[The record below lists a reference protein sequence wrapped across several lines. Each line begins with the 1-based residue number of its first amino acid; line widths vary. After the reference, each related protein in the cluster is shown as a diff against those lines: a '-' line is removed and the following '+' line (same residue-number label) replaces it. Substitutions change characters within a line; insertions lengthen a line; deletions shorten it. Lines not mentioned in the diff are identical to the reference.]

1 MSGRRN
7 KGELPDCQWQ
17 QRLWIKENKWK
28 LCLLNPPVFQ
38 KNNVFFFKKKKK
50 KRRRWSRNLQSFSW
64 EDQMGKQIN
73 SMLSTREQVSA
84 AKLHRGETSLFSLP
98 LFLSK
103 NTRYEFHGN
112 RWWNESVTSTC

>member
-50 KRRRWSRNLQSFSW
+50 GGDGVEMFRASVGKTRW
-64 EDQMGKQIN
+64 G
-73 SMLSTREQVSA
+73 
-84 AKLHRGETSLFSLP
+84 
-98 LFLSK
+98 SK
-103 NTRYEFHGN
+103 
-112 RWWNESVTSTC
+112 